1 VNSDGSNL
9 HEITHTTLSEYAPVF
24 SPDGLR
30 IVYARRFRL
39 FNELWIMD
47 SDGANQAQ
55 LLIRPDG
62 SEYPLARRA
71 T

>member
-1 VNSDGSNL
+1 L
-9 HEITHTTLSEYAPVF
+9 YA
-24 SPDGLR
+24 
-30 IVYARRFRL
+30 AL

-55 LLIRPDG
+55 LLVRPDG
-62 SEYPLARRA
+62 SEYPLAWRA